1 MSQKIPLER
10 KLAALRGRIR
20 AKEAEET
27 SKAKSQEATRT

>member
-10 KLAALRGRIR
+10 KLAALRGRIQ
-20 AKEAEET
+20 AKEAEEA